1 MQEKQMALWWQL
13 KNVKRYHYHLYLK
26 MIIKG
31 ITIDTAVF
39 DYSANTYLA
48 ERLLIKQLPERGF
61 YRLLCKIGH

>member
-1 MQEKQMALWWQL
+1 
-13 KNVKRYHYHLYLK
+13 

-61 YRLLCKIGH
+61 SRLLCKIGH

>member
-1 MQEKQMALWWQL
+1 
-13 KNVKRYHYHLYLK
+13 

-48 ERLLIKQLPERGF
+48 ERLLIKKLPERGF